1 MQVLVTQSA
10 ARALTDTVLPR
21 RARFDGKNLHA
32 NRRQPLL
39 DRRRD
44 ELRTVVAPKSFR
56 NAVHRKQFRQSVDR
70 IFARDTATNLGRQA
84 WPSVLVDDVQ
94 EANGSPVKH
103 RRLDE
108 VPGPNVVDKSRGLNV
123 ARIAPDASCTLFAS
137 LSGHLQSGSFPKSI
151 HLLHVDGLTVAAKEL
166 TNALIAPARTLAN
179 KLKNPLGQSFVFIF
193 GLPLKSLTRPRL
205 IEHAASTSLGY
216 VELLLKLVHRRASR
230 LRGSQFP
237 LVISFSIEMSKAWS
251 ATIFLSRL
259 FSSSSALSRLASSLF
274 MPPYWLRQRLS
285 VASLTSSA
293 CRTSPMLLSAAS
305 MASASRS
312 FLMICSGECR
322 RRFLLM
328 ENPSPEVALDF
339 HNP

>member
-1 MQVLVTQSA
+1 MRELRWGQVTKRTVRATCVEVLSPSSCFHPCVVFIDQVRVMQVLATQSA
-10 ARALTDTVLPR
+10 ARTLTDTVLPR

-70 IFARDTATNLGRQA
+70 IFARDTATNLDRQA
-84 WPSVLVDDVQ
+84 LPCVLVDDVQ

-179 KLKNPLGQSFVFIF
+179 KLKNPLGQSFVLIL
-193 GLPLKSLTRPRL
+193 GLRLKSLTRPRL
-205 IEHAASTSLGY
+205 IEHAASTQGDCTGIY
-216 VELLLKLVHRRASR
+216 RLKTT
-230 LRGSQFP
+230 F
-237 LVISFSIEMSKAWS
+237 
-251 ATIFLSRL
+251 
-259 FSSSSALSRLASSLF
+259 
-274 MPPYWLRQRLS
+274 
-285 VASLTSSA
+285 
-293 CRTSPMLLSAAS
+293 
-305 MASASRS
+305 
-312 FLMICSGECR
+312 
-322 RRFLLM
+322 
-328 ENPSPEVALDF
+328 
-339 HNP
+339 